1 MVVLLFLYQIR
12 NAFCINRKACA
23 ILTEGQKQNDAGH
36 NQEVLDEEHDRPHE
50 DVDAVGIF
58 NNFHTSSN
66 MGLSDVARET
76 VVSNFICFS

>member
-23 ILTEGQKQNDAGH
+23 ILIEGQNRKDAGH
-36 NQEVLDEEHDRPHE
+36 DQEVLVEEHDQPHE
-50 DVDAVGIF
+50 DVDALEIL

-66 MGLSDVARET
+66 MGLSDATREA
-76 VVSNFICFS
+76 VVSSFICFR